1 MALIRKRI
9 TLLIIVLL
17 ALNLVGCDDDI
28 ETLFTLLYIFAIS
41 VGALALIFIFLCILL
56 VWFLIRWVVRMEARF
71 FRRRKEK
78 RKLMREKEK
87 YTKAL
92 EMFKWDVLQHSV
104 SNDSREMIEKY
115 LADIDAQIAE
125 FDKRKV

>member
-1 MALIRKRI
+1 M
-9 TLLIIVLL
+9 
-17 ALNLVGCDDDI
+17 
-28 ETLFTLLYIFAIS
+28 
-41 VGALALIFIFLCILL
+41 IFIFLCILL